1 MADGNSNTTH
11 TVLRWVIAIA
21 VFLIVYFLCA
31 DVMAR
36 LIAAIMGLIAGYIA
50 YWLAGML
57 VDSGDSS
64 PAQEAAAPTADP
76 VSEPAPVAEPPAEE
90 PTPVEEPA
98 APVVEEAP
106 AAEEPAAEE
115 AAPVEAPVVE
125 APAEA
130 AGDAD
135 GPEVL
140 SAPRGE
146 AADDLKKIKGVGPGL
161 EKTLNELGIYHFSQI
176 AAWTA
181 SDIEWVD
188 ARLKFKGRI
197 TRDDWVSQAKEMAE

>member
-1 MADGNSNTTH
+1 
-11 TVLRWVIAIA
+11 
-21 VFLIVYFLCA
+21 
-31 DVMAR
+31 
-36 LIAAIMGLIAGYIA
+36 
-50 YWLAGML
+50 ML

-64 PAQEAAAPTADP
+64 PAQEAAAPAADP
-76 VSEPAPVAEPPAEE
+76 VSEPAPVQEKPAAEPE
-90 PTPVEEPA
+90 PVEEPA
-98 APVVEEAP
+98 APVVEETP
-106 AAEEPAAEE
+106 AAEEPKVEE
-115 AAPVEAPVVE
+115 AAPVEAPV
-125 APAEA
+125 AEA
-130 AGDAD
+130 SADPAD

>member
-21 VFLIVYFLCA
+21 VFLSVYFLCA

-36 LIAAIMGLIAGYIA
+36 LIAAILGLIAGYIA
-50 YWLAGML
+50 YWLTGKL

-64 PAQEAAAPTADP
+64 PAQEAAAPAAEP
-76 VSEPAPVAEPPAEE
+76 VSEPAPVAGTPAPEPE
-90 PTPVEEPA
+90 PVEEPA
-98 APVVEEAP
+98 APVVEETP
-106 AAEEPAAEE
+106 AAEEPKVEE
-115 AAPVEAPVVE
+115 AAPVEAPV
-125 APAEA
+125 AEA
-130 AGDAD
+130 SADPAD